1 MSHKQVEIV
10 KLVAY
15 AFVSAVHCGGQL
27 LDIADG

>member
-1 MSHKQVEIV
+1 MLHRQVEIV

-27 LDIADG
+27 LDITD